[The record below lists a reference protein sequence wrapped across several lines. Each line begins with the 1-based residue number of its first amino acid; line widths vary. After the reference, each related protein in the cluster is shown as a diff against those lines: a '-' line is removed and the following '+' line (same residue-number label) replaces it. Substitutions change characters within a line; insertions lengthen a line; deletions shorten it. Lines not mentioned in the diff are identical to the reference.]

1 MAANSEGTII
11 TTRGLQLITKLAGA
25 RGQIEFTNVKVGTGR
40 LPIGTDPAE
49 LTHLITYKMDGMIA
63 GYGYDEEAKD
73 AYVVMQI
80 VNEGIES
87 GFIMT
92 EVGLYAK
99 DPDLGEILYAY
110 VDLSNDPNHIM
121 PAENGRSKTVQIKL
135 HVIVGEV
142 TELHAVINPL
152 SQVTREEFD
161 RELNT
166 KVTASGGDI
175 TDTVIAG
182 FTDST
187 AQYPVPAPGDTAKV
201 GFGKIKKFFEDIRNT
216 ATGACFIGQIVN
228 NCVTDRADLPLSA
241 AQGKGLMELC
251 TKLNSDIAM
260 INSNLGEH
268 LIALPDSATAMQSK
282 NGDVLRR
289 LQIQTANDNVVYL
302 KSTDSGQT
310 WPIIKVL
317 LTDADIAPLNSQ
329 YVGNINDNIPGKVNI
344 TLWDTNTA
352 DTPFK
357 TGQTTYGNGF
367 CITLN
372 TGTMTGD
379 DYWLCQLLM
388 AVGDSHLFTR
398 HRRAGVWSGWT
409 VIGSPT
415 I

>member
-40 LPIGTDPAE
+40 LPVGTDPAE

-80 VNEGIES
+80 ENEGIES

-161 RELNT
+161 RELMT

-175 TDTVIAG
+175 TDTVVAG

-251 TKLNSDIAM
+251 TKLNSDFTVL
-260 INSNLGEH
+260 NSNLGNTNIRVSSLEGS
-268 LIALPDSATAMQSK
+268 LSDLSYPLVYRGKIG
-282 NGDVLRR
+282 GDLNR
-289 LQIQTANDNVVYL
+289 TN
-302 KSTDSGQT
+302 
-310 WPIIKVL
+310 
-317 LTDADIAPLNSQ
+317 IAPGYYMLETQESVSNAPSVSWCTFIQ
-329 YVGNINDNIPGKVNI
+329 FYTFTTQMIIDASGIYAKKYTGNPAK
-344 TLWDTNTA
+344 W
-352 DTPFK
+352 TP
-357 TGQTTYGNGF
+357 
-367 CITLN
+367 
-372 TGTMTGD
+372 
-379 DYWLCQLLM
+379 
-388 AVGDSHLFTR
+388 
-398 HRRAGVWSGWT
+398 WSK
-409 VIGSPT
+409 I
-415 I
+415 

>member
-40 LPIGTDPAE
+40 LPVGTDPAE

-161 RELNT
+161 RELKT

-260 INSNLGEH
+260 LNSNLEV
-268 LIALPDSATAMQSK
+268 QSK
-282 NGDVLRR
+282 TGIDILTLSTGRYYVTNSTNLPPGWIAAYLDVER
-289 LQIQTANDNVVYL
+289 LDSQWCRITAWPPYEGIEPPCISKQCDGIWKGWVRLITNADITFLNTLGFDIAYDTSTNTPLIRWRIRNNLSYQLCVNDNQIFL
-302 KSTDSGQT
+302 DRWDGAT
-310 WPIIKVL
+310 W
-317 LTDADIAPLNSQ
+317 S
-329 YVGNINDNIPGKVNI
+329 
-344 TLWDTNTA
+344 
-352 DTPFK
+352 
-357 TGQTTYGNGF
+357 
-367 CITLN
+367 
-372 TGTMTGD
+372 
-379 DYWLCQLLM
+379 
-388 AVGDSHLFTR
+388 R
-398 HRRAGVWSGWT
+398 VWT
-409 VIGSPT
+409 K
-415 I
+415 